1 MIERYTRP
9 EMGRIWTLENKFARW
24 MQIEIL
30 ACEAWAELGVVPRE
44 DAARIRERSG
54 FDVDRI
60 LELEKQT
67 RHDVVAFTACM
78 AEYVG
83 QPEAKW
89 IHYGLTSSDVV
100 DTALSS
106 LMVEA
111 TDLLLEN
118 LCELL
123 DVLGEQAR
131 RYKDQVVVG
140 RTHGVHAEPT
150 TLGLKFALWYAETE
164 RNLERLRRA
173 RQTVATGKLSGAV
186 GTYAHLDP
194 LVEQF
199 VCEKL
204 GLEPASIST
213 QIVQRDRH
221 AELLCTLALV
231 GSSLEKFA
239 TEIRS
244 LQRTELREV
253 EEPFRAGQKGS
264 SAMPHK
270 RNPIVSERISGL
282 ARVLRANAQAAME
295 NIALWHERDISHS
308 SVERIIIP
316 DSTILLNYM
325 LHKFIDVVQGLHV
338 YPENMER
345 VLETTRGLVF
355 SQRVLLALVDSGLS
369 REEAYGIVQAQA
381 MAAWQHRADFRDLI
395 RADERVR
402 EAMGEDKLEECFSYE
417 PHLRHVDKIFERLGL
432 L

>member
-78 AEYVG
+78 AEHVG

-325 LHKFIDVVQGLHV
+325 LHQRTWSEFSKRRVDWYSLSGSYWPWLTAACRARRPMALYKPRLWLRGSTVQ
-338 YPENMER
+338 
-345 VLETTRGLVF
+345 T
-355 SQRVLLALVDSGLS
+355 SGT
-369 REEAYGIVQAQA
+369 
-381 MAAWQHRADFRDLI
+381 
-395 RADERVR
+395 
-402 EAMGEDKLEECFSYE
+402 
-417 PHLRHVDKIFERLGL
+417 
-432 L
+432 

>member
-150 TLGLKFALWYAETE
+150 TLGLKFALWYA
-164 RNLERLRRA
+164 
-173 RQTVATGKLSGAV
+173 LSGMRRR
-186 GTYAHLDP
+186 
-194 LVEQF
+194 
-199 VCEKL
+199 
-204 GLEPASIST
+204 S
-213 QIVQRDRH
+213 
-221 AELLCTLALV
+221 
-231 GSSLEKFA
+231 A
-239 TEIRS
+239 TW
-244 LQRTELREV
+244 
-253 EEPFRAGQKGS
+253 
-264 SAMPHK
+264 
-270 RNPIVSERISGL
+270 SG
-282 ARVLRANAQAAME
+282 
-295 NIALWHERDISHS
+295 
-308 SVERIIIP
+308 
-316 DSTILLNYM
+316 
-325 LHKFIDVVQGLHV
+325 
-338 YPENMER
+338 
-345 VLETTRGLVF
+345 
-355 SQRVLLALVDSGLS
+355 
-369 REEAYGIVQAQA
+369 
-381 MAAWQHRADFRDLI
+381 
-395 RADERVR
+395 
-402 EAMGEDKLEECFSYE
+402 
-417 PHLRHVDKIFERLGL
+417 
-432 L
+432 